1 MPSSSTDE
9 PAIIPSG
16 PDPLYR
22 GSDPSFVSCCPKG
35 SLRGGASGMSVERL
49 GLIVVGM
56 LVLLVLVLFVSTAM
70 VWVAMLL
77 EERGVG

>member
-16 PDPLYR
+16 PEPIYR
-22 GSDPSFVSCCPKG
+22 GSDPSFVSYCPKG
-35 SLRGGASGMSVERL
+35 RLGGGANGMSVERL

-56 LVLLVLVLFVSTAM
+56 LVLLVLVLFVATAM
-70 VWVAMLL
+70 VCGLPCY
-77 EERGVG
+77 

>member
-16 PDPLYR
+16 PEPLYR
-22 GSDPSFVSCCPKG
+22 GSDPSFVSYCPKVRLG
-35 SLRGGASGMSVERL
+35 GGASGMSVERL

-56 LVLLVLVLFVSTAM
+56 LVLLVLLLFVAAAM
-70 VWVAMLL
+70 VCGLPCY
-77 EERGVG
+77 